1 MSEENKVNKLL
12 EELRDELAR
21 TEAKD
26 EKGQELLQ
34 SLNTDIQTLLERA
47 DDTEPD
53 DSLVERLQDSIDH
66 FETTHPTLT
75 VTLSQMLNALNNAG
89 I

>member
-1 MSEENKVNKLL
+1 MNENNVNKLL

-21 TEAKD
+21 AEAKD

-34 SLNTDIQTLLERA
+34 SLNTDIQNLLERTDA
-47 DDTEPD
+47 MEAD
-53 DSLVERLQDSIDH
+53 DSLIERLQDGIDH
-66 FETTHPTLT
+66 FEMTHPTLT

>member
-1 MSEENKVNKLL
+1 MSENNVNKLL

-34 SLNTDIQTLLERA
+34 SLNADIQNLLERT
-47 DDTEPD
+47 DDMETD
-53 DSLVERLQDSIDH
+53 DSLIERLQDSIDH